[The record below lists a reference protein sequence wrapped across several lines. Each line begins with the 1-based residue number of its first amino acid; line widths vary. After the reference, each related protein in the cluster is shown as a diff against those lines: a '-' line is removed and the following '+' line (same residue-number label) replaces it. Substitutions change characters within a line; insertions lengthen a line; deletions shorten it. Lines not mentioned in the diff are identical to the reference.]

1 MLKRFFLLLIDLVL
15 FFSGFCLS
23 ISLKPNTLEYYI
35 HNYPIP
41 LAIFFFAWSVSS
53 IIIGKFVLAGKDFS
67 PVLKRIIISNLV
79 TLAIVTSIMFFFYT
93 YSFSR
98 IIVLGTIAFATVLEI
113 ITYGIWFLIKQSYEI
128 KEMPLTAPR
137 ANFAPPE
144 IPQLEDTGAK
154 VDFERKKAIRR
165 TIVDELGLDVFAYIS
180 RAINLNVESTL
191 IVSTTTRF
199 NIDNQPSHFFNTIV
213 NLKRVNDIRWINK
226 FFESVNDKLPK
237 GGIYVCMVETKDLRK
252 RRILKKYP
260 PVLNFIYY
268 TFDYI
273 IKRVFPKFNL
283 TKGIYF
289 FLTRGEN
296 RVLSRA
302 ELLGRLYS
310 CGFEVLNEEFI
321 GNHLYVISRKIK
333 TPAFDLEPTYGPLIK
348 LRRIG
353 KGGKEIKIYKM
364 RTMHPYA
371 EYLQEYVYRKHD
383 LQDGGK
389 FKDDFRISTVGRIMR
404 RLWID
409 ELPSLINLFKGD
421 LKIVGVRPLSRHYF
435 SLYSKEL
442 QQKRTKYRPG
452 LVPPFYVDNPKT
464 LDEIMASE
472 NKYLDAY
479 AKHPIWTDLKYLFL
493 AAYNIIFKRYRSG

>member
-1 MLKRFFLLLIDLVL
+1 MLTRFFLLLIDLML
-15 FFSGFCLS
+15 FFAGFCLS
-23 ISLKPNTLEYYI
+23 ISVKPNGLSYYI
-35 HNYPIP
+35 EHYPIP
-41 LAIFFFAWSVSS
+41 LLIFLFSWAISS
-53 IIIGKFVLAGKDFS
+53 IAFGKFVFSGKEFS
-67 PVLKRIIISNLV
+67 PVFKRIVTSNLV
-79 TLAIVTSIMFFFYT
+79 TLAMVTTIMFFLYS

-98 IIVLGTIAFATVLEI
+98 IIVVGTIGFATVLEV
-113 ITYGIWFLIKQSYEI
+113 ITYGLWFLIKQSHEI
-128 KEMPLTAPR
+128 REIPIPR
-137 ANFAPPE
+137 RVPVSPPE
-144 IPQLEDTGAK
+144 IPLLDESAKK
-154 VDFERKKAIRR
+154 VDFARKKAIRR
-165 TIVDELGLDVFAYIS
+165 TIVEELGLDVYAYIS
-180 RAINLNVESTL
+180 KAINLNVESTL

-199 NIDNQPSHFFNTIV
+199 NIDNQPSHFFHTIV

-237 GGIYVCMVETKDLRK
+237 GGIYVCMAETKDLRK
-252 RRILKKYP
+252 RRILRKFP
-260 PVLNFIYY
+260 PVINYIYY

-273 IKRVFPKFNL
+273 IKRVLPKFNL

-310 CGFEVLNEEFI
+310 CGFEVLNEEFL

-333 TPAFDLEPTYGPLIK
+333 NPAYDLEATYGPLIK
-348 LRRIG
+348 LRRVG

-371 EYLQEYVYRKHD
+371 EYLQEYVYKKHS
-383 LQDGGK
+383 LQEGGK
-389 FKDDFRISTVGRIMR
+389 FKDDFRISTVGHLMR

-409 ELPSLINLFKGD
+409 ELPSLINLFRGD

-435 SLYSKEL
+435 SLYTKEL
-442 QQKRTKYRPG
+442 QEKRIKYRPG

-472 NKYLDAY
+472 HKYLDAY
-479 AKHPIWTDLKYLFL
+479 SKHPLWTDIKYLFV
-493 AAYNIIFKRYRSG
+493 AAYNIIIKRYRSG

>member
-1 MLKRFFLLLIDLVL
+1 MLKRFLLLLLDLIL
-15 FFSGFCLS
+15 FFTGFCLS
-23 ISLKPNTLEYYI
+23 ISFKPNTLEYYI
-35 HNYPIP
+35 DHYTVP
-41 LAIFFFAWSVSS
+41 LIVFIISWSISS
-53 IIIGKFVLAGKDFS
+53 IVIGKFVLTGKEFG
-67 PVLKRIIISNLV
+67 PVLKRIVISNMV
-79 TLAIVTSIMFFFYT
+79 TLAIVTTIMFFFYS

-98 IIVLGTIAFATVLEI
+98 IIVFGTIAFATVLEM
-113 ITYGIWFLIKQSYEI
+113 ITYGVWFLVKQSLEI
-128 KEMPLTAPR
+128 KEMPLPTMRLPSS
-137 ANFAPPE
+137 PPVIQQFE
-144 IPQLEDTGAK
+144 ETGAK

-165 TIVDELGLDVFAYIS
+165 TIVDELGLDVYAYIS

-237 GGIYVCMVETKDLRK
+237 GGLYVCMAETKDLRK
-252 RRILKKYP
+252 RRILRKYP
-260 PVLNFIYY
+260 PVLNYIYY

-273 IKRVFPKFNL
+273 IKRVMPKFNL

-310 CGFEVLNEEFI
+310 CGFEVLNEEFV
-321 GNHLYVISRKIK
+321 GNHLYVICRKVK
-333 TPAFDLEPTYGPLIK
+333 SPAYDMEATYGPLIK
-348 LRRIG
+348 LRRVG
-353 KGGKEIKIYKM
+353 KNGKEIKIYKM

-371 EYLQEYVYRKHD
+371 EYLQEYVYQKHN

-409 ELPSLINLFKGD
+409 ELPSLINLFRGD

-435 SLYSKEL
+435 SLYTKDL
-442 QQKRTKYRPG
+442 QEKRVRYRPG

-472 NKYLDAY
+472 HKYLDAY
-479 AKHPIWTDLKYLFL
+479 AKHPLWTDIKYLFV

>member
-1 MLKRFFLLLIDLVL
+1 M
-15 FFSGFCLS
+15 
-23 ISLKPNTLEYYI
+23 YYI
-35 HNYPIP
+35 DHYPIP
-41 LAIFFFAWSVSS
+41 LLIFLFSWAVSS
-53 IIIGKFVLAGKDFS
+53 IAIGKFVFSGSEFS
-67 PVLKRIIISNLV
+67 PVFKRIVTSNLV
-79 TLAIVTSIMFFFYT
+79 TLAIVTTIMFFFYS

-98 IIVLGTIAFATVLEI
+98 IIVVGTIGFATVLEV
-113 ITYGIWFLIKQSYEI
+113 ITYGFWFLVKQSHEI
-128 KEMPLTAPR
+128 REIPLPR
-137 ANFAPPE
+137 RIPVTPPE
-144 IPQLEDTGAK
+144 IPLLDETSKK
-154 VDFERKKAIRR
+154 VDFARKKAIRR
-165 TIVDELGLDVFAYIS
+165 TIVEELGLEVYAYIS
-180 RAINLNVESTL
+180 KAINLNVESTL

-199 NIDNQPSHFFNTIV
+199 NIDNQPSHFFHTIV

-237 GGIYVCMVETKDLRK
+237 GGIYVCMAETKDLRK
-252 RRILKKYP
+252 RRILRKFP
-260 PVLNFIYY
+260 PVINYIYY

-273 IKRVFPKFNL
+273 IKRVLPKFNL

-321 GNHLYVISRKIK
+321 GNHLYVICRKIK
-333 TPAFDLEPTYGPLIK
+333 NPAYDLEATYGPLIK
-348 LRRIG
+348 LRRVG

-371 EYLQEYVYRKHD
+371 EYLQEYVYQKHN

-389 FKDDFRISTVGRIMR
+389 FKDDFRISTVGHLMR

-409 ELPSLINLFKGD
+409 ELPSLINLLRGD

-435 SLYSKEL
+435 SLYTKEL
-442 QQKRTKYRPG
+442 QEKRIKYRPG

-472 NKYLDAY
+472 HKYLDAY
-479 AKHPIWTDLKYLFL
+479 AKHPLWTDIKYLFV
-493 AAYNIIFKRYRSG
+493 AAYNIIFRRYRSG

>member
-1 MLKRFFLLLIDLVL
+1 MLKRFFLLLIDLIL
-15 FFSGFCLS
+15 FFAGFCLS
-23 ISLKPNTLEYYI
+23 IAFKPNDLEYYI
-35 HNYPIP
+35 EGYSIP
-41 LAIFFFAWSVSS
+41 LIIFVFAWGISS
-53 IIIGKFVLAGKDFS
+53 IVIGKFVLAGKDFS
-67 PVLKRIIISNLV
+67 PVFKRIIISNLV
-79 TLAIVTSIMFFFYT
+79 TLAVVTTIMFFFYS

-98 IIVLGTIAFATVLEI
+98 IIVLGTIGFATLLEVFA
-113 ITYGIWFLIKQSYEI
+113 YGIWFLIKQSHEI
-128 KEMPLTAPR
+128 REMPLSNRRMHIT
-137 ANFAPPE
+137 PPP
-144 IPQLEDTGAK
+144 IVQIEDTGAK
-154 VDFERKKAIRR
+154 VDFARKKAIRR
-165 TIVDELGLDVFAYIS
+165 TIVDELGLDVYAYIS

-199 NIDNQPSHFFNTIV
+199 NIDNQPAHFFNTIV

-237 GGIYVCMVETKDLRK
+237 GGVYVCMAETKDLRK
-252 RRILKKYP
+252 RRILRKYP
-260 PVLNFIYY
+260 PVFNYIYY
-268 TFDYI
+268 TFDFI
-273 IKRVFPKFNL
+273 IKRVMPKFNL

-321 GNHLYVISRKIK
+321 GNHLYVICRKVK
-333 TPAFDLEPTYGPLIK
+333 SPAYDMEATYGPLIK
-348 LRRIG
+348 LRRVG

-371 EYLQEYVYRKHD
+371 EYLQEYVYQKHD

-442 QQKRTKYRPG
+442 QEKRTRYRPG

-479 AKHPIWTDLKYLFL
+479 AKHPLWTDIKYLFV